1 MFLSFPCLIVATL
14 VLPFPSHPIPS
25 LPILSYPI
33 PSYPILFFFILFYSR
48 FSSPLLFYPILSHP
62 ILSHPI
68 LSYPILFYS
77 ILSYPILSYPIL
89 SSFSLFYSTLISP
102 LLYYF
107 ILLHPTAS
115 CFFGFP
121 NLSHTTSSTLIFI
134 LILHLDLIRFSSL
147 THSLTHSP
155 YASQKV
161 IHSALS
167 GYLAWPSNSLLLLT
181 SGPLTQTVWCG
192 VVW

>member
-14 VLPFPSHPIPS
+14 ALPFP
-25 LPILSYPI
+25 
-33 PSYPILFFFILFYSR
+33 
-48 FSSPLLFYPILSHP
+48 SHP

-68 LSYPILFYS
+68 LSYPILSYPILS
-77 ILSYPILSYPIL
+77 YPILSYPILSYPIL

-147 THSLTHSP
+147 THSLTLCF
-155 YASQKV
+155 AE
-161 IHSALS
+161 
-167 GYLAWPSNSLLLLT
+167 SNSFCAFWLSCMAFKLSPPADLRA
-181 SGPLTQTVWCG
+181 SNSDCVVWCCVVMSG
-192 VVW
+192 VVLFVSR